1 MEYTNSSMVAYTK
14 LSPNHSGQRTMAIDR
29 ITPHCVV
36 GQCTAEGLGDWF
48 AKSSTQASSN
58 YGIDKDGRV
67 GLYVEEKNRSW
78 CSSSN
83 ANDQRAVTIECASD
97 SAEPYAFR
105 DAVYRKLIEL
115 CTDICRRNGK
125 NKLIWFGDKDKA
137 LNYSPKSGE
146 MILTVHRWFANK
158 SCPGDWMYAR
168 MGDLA
173 EKVTK
178 KLGGAS
184 DSGGGIGSKGM
195 QASVLKDLSEADA
208 IKRVG
213 ALFTADQK
221 KNGILASVS
230 LAQFILESGYG
241 KSELAQNANNIFGM
255 KCSLCGNTWSGS
267 GWDGKSKYMKK
278 TQEQHADGSYE
289 TITTDFRKYPRIED
303 SIADHSAY
311 LLGAMNGK
319 KLRYDGLKGCTD
331 YKRAAQIIKD
341 GGYATSL
348 DYVEKLC
355 SIIEKWKLSDYDV
368 KDSGGGEVIRW
379 YRVRKSWTDSKT
391 QKGAYKVLDNAK
403 KCADQNP
410 GYKVFDADG
419 KVVYEPKAA
428 EPAAKVPFLV
438 KVSIKELN
446 IRSGA
451 GTDYGRMQFIPV
463 GVYTIVEV
471 KSGQGSKA
479 GWGRLKSGV
488 GWISLD
494 HVRKI

>member
-1 MEYTNSSMVAYTK
+1 MGYTNSSMVAYTK
-14 LSPNHSGQRTMAIDR
+14 LSPNHSGLRTMAIDR

-48 AKSSTQASSN
+48 AESSTQASSN

-105 DAVYRKLIEL
+105 DAVYWKLIEL

-125 NKLIWFGDKDKA
+125 NKLIWFGDKDKT
-137 LNYSPKSGE
+137 LDYSPKSGE

-184 DSGGGIGSKGM
+184 DSGGGTGSKGA
-195 QASVLKDLSEADA
+195 QASALKELSEADV

-221 KNGILASVS
+221 KNGILASVL

-255 KCSLCGNTWSGS
+255 KCSLSGNIWSGS
-267 GWDGKSKYMKK
+267 SWDGKSKYAKK
-278 TQEQHADGSYE
+278 TQEQNKDGSYD
-289 TITTDFRKYPRIED
+289 TITADFRKYPCIED

-331 YKRAAQIIKD
+331 YKRAVQIIRD

-355 SIIEKWKLSDYDV
+355 SIIEKWKLTDYDV
-368 KDSGGGEVIRW
+368 KDSSGDVIWW
-379 YRVRKSWTDSKT
+379 YRVRKSWADSKT
-391 QKGAYKVLDNAK
+391 QKGAYKILDNAK
-403 KCADQNP
+403 KCADQNT

-428 EPAAKVPFLV
+428 KPAVKVPFLV
-438 KVSIKELN
+438 KVSISDLN
-446 IRSGA
+446 IRKGP
-451 GTDYGRMQFIPV
+451 GMDYERILFIPV

-471 KSGQGSKA
+471 KFGKGSSV

-494 HVRKI
+494 YARRL